1 MANQTINNETENKNL
16 LLTKYLR
23 KFRPFVSFQRWIA
36 TTSLIPNFL
45 KYVFVS
51 SKFKKHTTNDVT
63 VKPILD
69 ENFLIFINSLH
80 NNYHKQL
87 LRKDSENRLIKDYF
101 KAIDLFYST
110 RQF

>member
-51 SKFKKHTTNDVT
+51 SKFKETGNINDSMLDVMKKLY
-63 VKPILD
+63 KP
-69 ENFLIFINSLH
+69 S
-80 NNYHKQL
+80 
-87 LRKDSENRLIKDYF
+87 
-101 KAIDLFYST
+101 IDVAETAKKLYAMGK
-110 RQF
+110 RD